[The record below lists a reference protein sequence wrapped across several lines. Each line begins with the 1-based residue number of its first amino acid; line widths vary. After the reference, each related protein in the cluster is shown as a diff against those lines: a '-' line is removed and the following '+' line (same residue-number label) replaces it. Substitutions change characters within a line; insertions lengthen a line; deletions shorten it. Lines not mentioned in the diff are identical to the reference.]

1 MEKQIKKILEK
12 LESNNY
18 QAYLV
23 GGFVRDYLLGIK
35 SYDVDICTN
44 ALPRDVYAMFN
55 LVKSNYGSVNLK
67 IEKYNVDI
75 TTFRK
80 DYDYVNRRPSKIEYI
95 DSLEEDLKRRDFTI
109 NAICMTKNG
118 KVIDLLNGVDD
129 LNKRMIRMIG
139 DVSTKITEDPL
150 RILRAI
156 RFATVLD
163 FELEENLKKIIKKN
177 SKLVK
182 TLSKERVKKEL
193 EKILISKNYYKGINL
208 LEELKIAEMLE
219 IEFQN
224 VNYVDDLLGM
234 WAQLNV
240 KNMPFTNIEKSNI
253 IKITNVLKE
262 GTVSNKELYTYG
274 LYPCTIAGKILNI
287 HPKKINKM
295 YQKLPIKARNDI
307 DVDVKNLGAGAQ
319 ISQKYKILEEAILSG
334 KLKNKNKEIIK
345 YLERV

>member
-44 ALPRDVYAMFN
+44 ALPRDVHSIFN
-55 LVKSNYGSVNLK
+55 SVKNNYGSVNLK

-80 DYDYVNRRPSKIEYI
+80 DYDYVNRRPSRIQYI

-109 NAICMTKNG
+109 NAICMNKNG
-118 KVIDLLNGVDD
+118 KVIDLLNGVSD
-129 LNKRMIRMIG
+129 LNKRTIRMIG
-139 DVSTKITEDPL
+139 DINKKITEDPL

-163 FELEENLKKIIKKN
+163 FELEDNLKRIIKEN

-182 TLSKERVKKEL
+182 NLSKERVKKEL
-193 EKILISKNYYKGINL
+193 DKILISKNYYKGIEL
-208 LEELKIAEMLE
+208 LKELNIAKMLD
-219 IEFQN
+219 IEFKN
-224 VNYVDDLLGM
+224 INYVDDLLGM

-240 KNMPFTNIEKSNI
+240 KNMSFTNIEKSNI
-253 IKITNVLKE
+253 IKIANVLKE
-262 GTVSNKELYTYG
+262 GTVSNKELYNYG

-307 DVDVKNLGAGAQ
+307 DVDVKYLGFGVE
-319 ISQKYKILEEAILSG
+319 ISRKYKILEDAILSG